1 MNALATELKPSPLL
15 SVATHA
21 SAYSRSVLIVRIG
34 AMGDVLHAMPAVAA
48 LRQQHPDWFIGWAIE
63 PSWSGLLQASTDFN
77 RIPHKAERSDRK
89 PLVDRWHPV
98 PARAWSK
105 HPLALSTLAEIKTT
119 RRELRRAR
127 YDLCVDM
134 QGSIKSA
141 FVGRM
146 AAASVFA
153 GPANPRETP
162 ASWLYTQRIP
172 TSATHVVKQGCE
184 LLSAAVGETLRP
196 AAVTLPVDPKAE
208 SWCNKLLAQIALTG
222 KGFAFL
228 APTAG
233 WGAKQ
238 WPAERYGALAAALGR
253 AGYHS
258 LVNEAPGHR
267 FADAVVNTSEGFAIA
282 VPCSLEQM
290 ISLQRRAGV
299 VIAGDTGPLH
309 LAATLER
316 PVVGLYGP
324 TDPSRNG
331 PYIADNSKA
340 RVLRHESSRTDHSRH
355 RETETGLM
363 QISTEEV
370 VEAALELLRDGQDKV
385 RL

>member
-1 MNALATELKPSPLL
+1 
-15 SVATHA
+15 
-21 SAYSRSVLIVRIG
+21 
-34 AMGDVLHAMPAVAA
+34 MGDVLHAMPAVAA

-77 RIPHKAERSDRK
+77 RIPLKAERSDRK